1 EDEERSEER
10 RCVIFIGFGRKLMK
24 LLHAE
29 DGGMVMYIKRLE
41 AWRFKL
47 SEYAPESNSYPMEW
61 RGRRHSGK
69 PGTETPAKCKEYHV

>member
-1 EDEERSEER
+1 
-10 RCVIFIGFGRKLMK
+10 
-24 LLHAE
+24 
-29 DGGMVMYIKRLE
+29 MVMYIKRLE

>member
-1 EDEERSEER
+1 
-10 RCVIFIGFGRKLMK
+10 MK

-69 PGTETPAKCKEYHV
+69 PGTETPATEGRMQG